1 MPQSYKATE
10 VNIIDVQEGDIFY
23 REINFTGLT
32 VTGFS
37 GKAQVREE
45 SGKPILLQFSTED
58 GTMTCNGNQI
68 TLLCEADKMILTKG
82 VYKYDLQ
89 IYTTIHDVTTIMRGN
104 FEVGIDGQQIT
115 V

>member
-1 MPQSYKATE
+1 MPQSYKAT
-10 VNIIDVQEGDIFY
+10 VQNIIDVQEGDIFY
-23 REINFTGLT
+23 REINLTGLD

-45 SGKPILLQFSTED
+45 AGKPILLSFSTDD
-58 GTMTCNGNQI
+58 GTMTCNGSQI
-68 TLLCEADKMILTKG
+68 TLLCESDKMILTKG
-82 VYKYDLQ
+82 IYKYDLQ

-104 FEVGIDGQQIT
+104 FEVGIDGEQIT